1 MKTQAFQ
8 THTPQ
13 RSSNGSKP
21 ARTAI
26 LVCGDLDL
34 DLKAMRDRLSSVFPD
49 GVFHVLPHL
58 CERPH
63 NLHDF
68 LQQQGAERLVLG
80 VCHSQVSLGPIQVEA
95 RKAGVDPLGIEIRVL
110 PAGREKALM
119 EQAVLYLVAAAARA
133 QRYSGS
139 HMDQIRPRFARELD
153 RRAMLRLS
161 WLFYEGVPAVN
172 QARCAAEQGCQ
183 VCREVCPY
191 EAWRWVDGWPEL
203 DKEACQTCGLCLVA
217 CPRGAIV
224 NPTWTPEQLEAEIQT
239 LLDPRIGELS
249 PRGIVFQCRRE
260 GGESIQAHPS
270 WLKVA
275 VPCAGT
281 LPPTW
286 LLAPLILGAGAV
298 RVLPCSNGCTHPLE
312 GRLEGT
318 VRFCQRVLA
327 QVGVCE
333 DRIRIGG
340 DLLQP
345 PPEPIGRIEVSGL
358 FLPLEAA
365 RVFQMLAE
373 LCQHPGLTLTDP
385 FAPLG
390 QVCID
395 PASCTGCTQCAQA
408 CPTMAIRLEEETDR
422 LHWTFD
428 MGRCVGCGECLRA
441 CPESGRGAIRVIRMV
456 DLELLN
462 GGRVKLHE
470 TEILRCVRCRQPIA
484 AAPLLD
490 WIESRLG
497 EENAALLSYL
507 RRYCPTCRQAFMSAG
522 GMSWGLDDGWG

>member
-13 RSSNGSKP
+13 RSSNGSGP

-34 DLKAMRDRLSSVFPD
+34 DLMALRDRLSSVFPD

-58 CERPH
+58 CERPP
-63 NLHDF
+63 NLHAF
-68 LQQQGAERLVLG
+68 LQQQRVERLVLG
-80 VCHSQVSLGPIQVEA
+80 VCHPRISLGLIQAEA
-95 RKAGVDPLGIEIRVL
+95 RKAGVDPLGIEIRAL
-110 PAGREKALM
+110 PSGREKARI

-133 QRYSGS
+133 QKYSGS

-161 WLFYEGVPAVN
+161 WLFYEGVPAVDR
-172 QARCAAEQGCQ
+172 ARCAAEQGCQ
-183 VCREVCPY
+183 VCQEVCPY

-203 DKEACQTCGLCLVA
+203 DKEACQTCGLCLMA
-217 CPRGAIV
+217 CPRGAMV
-224 NPTWTPEQLEAEIQT
+224 NPAWTPEQFEVEIQT
-239 LLDPRIGELS
+239 LLDPRVRELS
-249 PRGIVFQCRRE
+249 PRGIVFQCWRE
-260 GGESIQAHPS
+260 GGEPIRVHPS

-281 LPPTW
+281 VPPAW

-298 RVLPCSNGCTHPLE
+298 RVLPCSNGCAHPFE

-327 QVGVCE
+327 QMGVRE
-333 DRIRIGG
+333 DRVRIGG
-340 DLLQP
+340 DLLRP
-345 PPEPIGRIEVSGL
+345 PPEPIGRIEAPGL
-358 FLPLEAA
+358 FFPSGAA
-365 RVFQMLAE
+365 KVFRMLAE
-373 LCQHPGLTLTDP
+373 LCQHPELTLTDP

-390 QVCID
+390 QVDID
-395 PASCTGCTQCAQA
+395 PASCTGCAQCARA
-408 CPTMAIRLEEETDR
+408 CPTEAIRLEEETDR
-422 LHWTFD
+422 LQWTFD
-428 MGRCVGCGECLRA
+428 MGRCVACEECVRV
-441 CPESGRGAIRVIRMV
+441 CPESDRGAIRVIRVV
-456 DLELLN
+456 DLERLN
-462 GGRVKLHE
+462 GGRTKLHE
-470 TEILRCVRCRQPIA
+470 AKVLRCARCHQPIA

-497 EENAALLSYL
+497 KENAALLSYL
-507 RRYCPTCRQAFMSAG
+507 RQYCPACRQAFMNAG
-522 GMSWGLDDGWG
+522 GMSWELDG